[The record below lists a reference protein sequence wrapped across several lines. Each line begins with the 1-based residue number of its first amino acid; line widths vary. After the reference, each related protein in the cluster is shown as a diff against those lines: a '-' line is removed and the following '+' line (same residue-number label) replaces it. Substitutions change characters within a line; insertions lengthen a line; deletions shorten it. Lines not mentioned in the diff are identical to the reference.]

1 MEVSKGIT
9 SIQVPLS
16 LHVKNDIFFCFQGTM
31 PDWANSTT
39 VSPFD
44 KTRTYAVTPSASAAE
59 NGSKVRKKEV
69 AEVVQKKTQNEI
81 EHVRKKEGEIVRK
94 MEIEHI
100 PSAPSSELFEL
111 LCRLQS
117 SRLDD
122 QVSLPVYIKI
132 LIFLPISN
140 KPLS

>member
-1 MEVSKGIT
+1 MS
-9 SIQVPLS
+9 
-16 LHVKNDIFFCFQGTM
+16 
-31 PDWANSTT
+31 DWSQNTT

-44 KTRTYAVTPSASAAE
+44 KTRTYAVTSSAAE
-59 NGSKVRKKEV
+59 NGSKVRKKEI
-69 AEVVQKKTQNEI
+69 AEVVRKKTQNEI

-122 QVSLPVYIKI
+122 QVSLPV
-132 LIFLPISN
+132 
-140 KPLS
+140 